1 MQAKSTA
8 KSKKEYTYNMGS
20 IQNSIVGALGA
31 AAGAAVA
38 IEHAKDSDFSK
49 MNSADNSALVARNQS
64 READAAAYDARV
76 ETEGPG
82 GLKEQ
87 ADEADKNVHKA
98 AERAA
103 QAEAMNKVYPSP
115 MNKGKAEKR
124 AKELGEAKKALE
136 FLTDSIT
143 AKKDVIARAV
153 EQRMQANK
161 ATKIALDEKEKYEK
175 RWGGIK

>member
-1 MQAKSTA
+1 
-8 KSKKEYTYNMGS
+8 MGA
-20 IQNSIVGALGA
+20 INNAFNQ
-31 AAGAAVA
+31 AAGAVA
-38 IEHAKDSDFSK
+38 GAAIATKHIQEVEASK
-49 MNSADNSALVARNQS
+49 LQSAENAALIARNQS

-87 ADEADKNVHKA
+87 ADEAEKKAHNA

-124 AKELGEAKKALE
+124 AKEFEEAKKALE
-136 FLTDSIT
+136 FLNDSIR
-143 AKKDVIARAV
+143 AKTDVIDRAI
-153 EQRMQANK
+153 EQRQHAIK
-161 ATKIALDEKEKYEK
+161 LTEIASKEQKKYNS

>member
-1 MQAKSTA
+1 MGAINSAFNQAA
-8 KSKKEYTYNMGS
+8 
-20 IQNSIVGALGA
+20 GAL
-31 AAGAAVA
+31 AGAAVA
-38 IEHAKDSDFSK
+38 IKHAKETDESK
-49 MNSADNSALVARNQS
+49 VNSAENSALIARNQS

-87 ADEADKNVHKA
+87 ADEAEKKAYKA

-124 AKELGEAKKALE
+124 AKELEEAKKALE

-143 AKKDVIARAV
+143 AKTDVINRAI
-153 EQRMQANK
+153 EQRQHAIK
-161 ATKIALDEKEKYEK
+161 LTEIASKEQKKYES
-175 RWGGIK
+175 RWGGK